1 MKRSPIKRR
10 PKRMSTAEREAKA
23 HFRETVLSS
32 PCLFAQT
39 RHNHDCDGPLDPH
52 HVLRQSYLR
61 THFSTFGD
69 AKWERVHDPQNGV
82 PLCRAAHDAITTR
95 ADWIMKHELPA
106 RVVDFAEDW
115 GLGWLLER
123 EVPSLAS
130 SARELPSGEENG

>member
-1 MKRSPIKRR
+1 MKRS

-39 RHNHDCDGPLDPH
+39 RHNHTCEGKLDAH
-52 HVLRQSYLR
+52 HVCREQSLR

-69 AKWERVHDPQNGV
+69 AKWERVHDPANGV
-82 PLCRAAHDAITTR
+82 ALCRKAHIAVTPATRTT
-95 ADWIMKHELPA
+95 WILKHELPA

-130 SARELPSGEENG
+130 SAREVPSGEERG